1 MGVTTITSTK
11 AKATLKLYNQVSSY
25 LFEQQYGEL
34 EKYGTQDDID
44 DIREFQRTLAKIINK
59 GK

>member
-1 MGVTTITSTK
+1 MTVSTK
-11 AKATLKLYNQVSSY
+11 AKATLKLYNQVASY

-34 EKYGTQDDID
+34 EKYGTQSDINN
-44 DIREFQRTLAKIINK
+44 IKKVQEVLAKIINK